1 MLDIPLEA
9 RAGDPMLKTILLS
22 LAALL
27 VLWIG
32 AGLVLVALAG
42 PFEPSGRFIDIGGR
56 KLRLVCHGPQSDK
69 PVIWMEAGAWG
80 LAADFS
86 AIQQRLAEKGL
97 RSCAYDRAGMGFSD
111 PGPTPR
117 DSDAIATD
125 LQKLIAASGEPGPYI
140 FMAHSMAG
148 QHVRLYAGRHPDQ
161 VAGLVLLEATTPEMI
176 ESPQAM
182 KFLSRVQTVARAGAV
197 AGTLGLSKIAYY
209 WGDRIGLPPQ
219 GRDEKRHAFVSGR
232 HARTAADEVMV
243 WPQGAVE
250 AAKVQLD
257 PQWPVAVITA
267 GDERV
272 MAGWNTARRAPER
285 NSRAGYYENEPA
297 AGHATLLGLAHSD
310 AVLRGV
316 DHVLAALNPTL
327 TSSSE

>member
-1 MLDIPLEA
+1 
-9 RAGDPMLKTILLS
+9 MLKTVLLG
-22 LAALL
+22 
-27 VLWIG
+27 V
-32 AGLVLVALAG
+32 AGLVLLWIVTGLAVVALAG
-42 PFEPSGRFIDIGGR
+42 PFKPSGKFVDIGGR
-56 KLRLVCHGPQSDK
+56 KLRLVCQGPPSAK

-80 LAADFS
+80 LAADFA
-86 AIQQRLAEKGL
+86 AIQQRLAEKGV

-111 PGPTPR
+111 PGPKPR
-117 DSDAIATD
+117 DSAAIAAD
-125 LQKLIAASGEPGPYI
+125 LEKLIAASGEHGPFV

-148 QHVRLYAGRHPDQ
+148 QHVRLYAGQHPDQ

-176 ESPQAM
+176 ENPQAM
-182 KFLSRVQTVARAGAV
+182 KFLSGVQGVARASAV
-197 AGTLGLSKIAYY
+197 AGTLGLSKVAYY

-219 GRDEKRHAFVSGR
+219 GKAEKRHAFVSGR

-250 AAKVQLD
+250 AGRVPLD
-257 PQWPVAVITA
+257 PRWPVAVITA

-272 MAGWNTARRAPER
+272 MSGWNVARRAPER

-297 AGHATLLGLAHSD
+297 AGHATLLGLSHSD

-316 DHVLAALNPTL
+316 DHVLNALDQPK
-327 TSSSE
+327 S

>member
-1 MLDIPLEA
+1 
-9 RAGDPMLKTILLS
+9 MLKTILLC

-27 VLWIG
+27 TLWIG
-32 AGLVLVALAG
+32 AGLVVVALAG
-42 PFEPSGRFIDIGGR
+42 PFEPSGRLVDIGGR
-56 KLRLVCHGPQSDK
+56 KLRLVCQGPKSDQ
-69 PVIWMEAGAWG
+69 PVVWMEAGAWG
-80 LAADFS
+80 LAADFA
-86 AIQQRLAEKGL
+86 AIQQRLAERGL

-111 PGPTPR
+111 PGPAPR
-117 DSDAIATD
+117 DSTAIVAD
-125 LQKLIAASGEPGPYI
+125 LEKLIAAAGEPGPYI

-148 QHVRLYAGRHPDQ
+148 QHVRLYAGAHPEQ

-176 ESPQAM
+176 DNPQAM
-182 KFLSRVQTVARAGAV
+182 KFLDRVQTVARASAV
-197 AGTLGLSKIAYY
+197 AGTLGLSKVAYY

-219 GRDEKRHAFVSGR
+219 GRAEKRHAFVSGR

-250 AAKVQLD
+250 AAKAPLD
-257 PQWPVAVITA
+257 PKWPVAVITA

-272 MAGWNTARRAPER
+272 MSGWNVARRAPER
-285 NSRAGYYENEPA
+285 NSRAGYYQNERA

-316 DHVLAALNPTL
+316 EHVLKALEPQADTPA
-327 TSSSE
+327 SPR

>member
-1 MLDIPLEA
+1 
-9 RAGDPMLKTILLS
+9 MLKAILLG
-22 LAALL
+22 LVGLL

-32 AGLVLVALAG
+32 GGVALVALAG
-42 PFEPSGRFIDIGGR
+42 PFEPSGRFVDIGGR
-56 KLRLVCHGPQSDK
+56 KLRLVCQGPRSEA

-80 LAADFS
+80 LAADFA

-111 PGPTPR
+111 PGPKPR
-117 DSDAIATD
+117 DSAAIAAD
-125 LQKLIAASGEPGPYI
+125 LEKLIAASGEPGPYI

-161 VAGLVLLEATTPEMI
+161 VAGLVLIEATTPEMI
-176 ESPQAM
+176 ENPQAM
-182 KFLSRVQTVARAGAV
+182 KFLSGVQGVARATAF

-209 WGDRIGLPPQ
+209 FGDRIGLPPQ
-219 GRDEKRHAFVSGR
+219 GRAEKRHAFVSGR

-243 WPQGAVE
+243 WPQGALQ
-250 AAKVQLD
+250 AAEVQLD
-257 PQWPVAVITA
+257 PKWPVAVITA
-267 GDERV
+267 GDEQR
-272 MAGWNTARRAPER
+272 MAGWNQARRAPER

-297 AGHATLLGLAHSD
+297 AGHATLLGLTHSD

-316 DHVLAALNPTL
+316 DHVLAALGPAPR
-327 TSSSE
+327 